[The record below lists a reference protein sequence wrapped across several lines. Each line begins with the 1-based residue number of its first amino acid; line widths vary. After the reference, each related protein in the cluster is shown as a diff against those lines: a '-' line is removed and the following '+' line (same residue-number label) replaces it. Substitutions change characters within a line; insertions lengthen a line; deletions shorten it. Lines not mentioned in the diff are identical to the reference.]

1 MINYDLHPELPK
13 FCVPYISKTY
23 LSIAEPGFITAIAKH
38 NLQKQIEYYKRL
50 LPEHAQ
56 LVLDGSHDGFSTTEM
71 RLLFDKFRQTVVN
84 YTGQVNVLTCEP
96 NHHDDIFFPSWLYR
110 CNTRYQGQ
118 PLPTISKRQ
127 HRVSSLNR
135 QPVTHRIYLYYL
147 LSQRAYFNDMLFS
160 FGGLLDNYN
169 NETIELNND
178 RLEDLPVE
186 VFEWV
191 KTKPPMIPI
200 ENDVDTSNVAGN
212 PGDHSWLH
220 PAFTDSYLNIVT
232 ETHWGS
238 VFFSEKTFK
247 PLVAGQLFMMAGG
260 YKQTR
265 FLKQLGFETFD
276 DVFDDHLYEWFV
288 QIAPRMEGLVRTLD
302 ILYDNIE
309 EIYFSKTRELAYN
322 QEYAVSDS
330 FRQRLTR
337 ELRDRGLVDD

>member
-1 MINYDLHPELPK
+1 MINYDWHQELPK

-56 LVLDGSHDGFSTTEM
+56 IVLDGSHDGFSTTEM
-71 RLLFDKFRQTVVN
+71 RLLFNKFRQTVVN

-110 CNTRYQGQ
+110 CNIRYQGQ
-118 PLPTISKRQ
+118 TLPTIGKRQ
-127 HRVSSLNR
+127 YRVSSLNR

-147 LSQRAYFNDMLFS
+147 LSQRAYFNNMLFS
-160 FGGLLDNYN
+160 FGGLLDNYT

-178 RLEDLPVE
+178 RLLDLPAE

-232 ETHWGS
+232 ETNWGA

-247 PLVAGQLFMMAGG
+247 PMFCKRPFVMLGPPGNLSI
-260 YKQTR
+260 
-265 FLKQLGFETFD
+265 LKKWGFKTFD
-276 DVFDDHLYEWFV
+276 KWWDESYDLETNHVTRL
-288 QIAPRMEGLVRTLD
+288 IAVKNIIETILKTDKNILD
-302 ILYDNIE
+302 QMLYDMKDVIQHNAHHWQTFTTE
-309 EIYFSKTRELAYN
+309 FYSKL
-322 QEYAVSDS
+322 D
-330 FRQRLTR
+330 
-337 ELRDRGLVDD
+337 

>member
-1 MINYDLHPELPK
+1 MIAYDYIHELPK
-13 FCVPYISKTY
+13 FSVPYISKNY
-23 LSIAEPGFITAIAKH
+23 LAIGNRGIDDLAQTSV
-38 NLQKQIEYYKRL
+38 QKRIEYYKKK
-50 LPEHAQ
+50 LPEHAK
-56 LVLDGSHDGFSTTEM
+56 LVIDGSHDGFTSTEM
-71 RLLFDKFRQTVVN
+71 RLLFNDFRQSVVN
-84 YTGQVNVLTCEP
+84 YTGQVNLLTCNPE
-96 NHHDDIFFPSWLYR
+96 HHDDIFFPSWLYR
-110 CNTRYQGQ
+110 CNIRYQGQ
-118 PLPTISKRQ
+118 PLPLIGKRQ
-127 HRVSSLNR
+127 YRVSSLNR

-160 FGGLLDNYN
+160 FGGLTDNYN
-169 NETIELNND
+169 NETITIGSD
-178 RLEDLPVE
+178 RLIDLPQE
-186 VFEWV
+186 VFDWV
-191 KTKPPMIPI
+191 ETKPPMIPV

-232 ETHWGS
+232 ESNWEA

-247 PLVAGQLFMMAGG
+247 PLVSGQLFLMAGG

-276 DVFDDHLYEWFV
+276 DVFDDHLYEWFIPV
-288 QIAPRMEGLVRTLD
+288 APRVESLVRTLD
-302 ILYDNIE
+302 ILYDDIE

-337 ELRDRGLVDD
+337 ELRDRGLIDD